1 VTTLF
6 RALYTL
12 SFTAVDR
19 VKAGKQEKGAA
30 AVEYALLVGL
40 IAAAVVVAVGVFS
53 GKLPDLFNAILNR
66 TGRIVTPMPAPAPP
80 L

>member
-1 VTTLF
+1 MTTF
-6 RALYTL
+6 FQALYTL

-19 VKAGKQEKGAA
+19 VKAVKEEKGAS

-53 GKLPDLFNAILNR
+53 GKLSTLFNAINLN
-66 TGRIVTPMPAPAPP
+66 GR
-80 L
+80 